1 MKRLLQKL
9 LAFMA
14 YTAAAVLILLAIVV
28 GLFRLFLPRLP
39 EYQDEI
45 KGWASDAIGMEVEF
59 SGMNARWGLSG
70 PELEFYDAE
79 LVRPESQKR
88 VLAAERVGI
97 GISVSS
103 LVLDRTFVV
112 DHLLV
117 YDTTIEVR
125 QLESGEWWFQGSP
138 LEAFQQ
144 SGASRP
150 GAFELVGEDVRILFL
165 QPGDERPREF
175 LVPRTVASIDDMR
188 IAVDATIRLPE
199 DLGRQL
205 ELSATR
211 LVSLPEEERG
221 WDVRVEGDNIDLAG
235 WSDLR
240 EFPGRRFLSGGGD
253 LDVALAI
260 AGGQVVNAAGQLGF
274 RNISTVEGQLFDL
287 GGRFELDIAS
297 DGWFV
302 EINQFSVATDDRE
315 WPESSLR
322 VEASVDD
329 ADQIVVLAVDA
340 SYADLGD
347 ASLLLPWLS
356 AERQQQLLDLGLDGI
371 VRGLDV
377 TVYNLDKESPSFD
390 VEAQLIDVGIAPQ
403 GRLPGVRGLTATV
416 SASQERGHIDMAT
429 EGMQLELPN
438 ALDIPVQI
446 EQLAGSVTWRSDA
459 NRTLIISDRIT
470 LSTPFFESRSDGDLT
485 IGKDGASPEIHL
497 DMSWSISDVAEARRY
512 VPRKVVSEK
521 LYSWFQNAL
530 VGGSIP
536 RGTMRLSGPLRQ
548 FPFPNDEGKFL
559 VEGSVRNLTMQ
570 YSPKWPAAQQA
581 DIEVVLDNTRLYS
594 VRNRSTHA
602 GNQTVDASIEIAD
615 LRDPVLT
622 INGLVTGSLDSLG
635 QFVLQSPVNDFTG
648 GNIERLT
655 LAGEASLQLDLTV
668 PLRNARQTT
677 VSALVR
683 SNGGSIEVAGLNAP
697 VTDLFGEVLV
707 TRDAVT
713 GESLGARFLDDDI
726 ELRIAP
732 ATEPGFWAVA
742 TATGTASAPAIIEQL
757 GLPLDGII
765 EGAAPYEARIMFPG
779 GRGNR
784 ESDSEAAATE
794 KQPFTV
800 RIASPMRGMALNLP
814 EPVGK
819 VADQAML
826 LRGDIRFMPDGERI
840 ESRGLA
846 DSDIA
851 WDLAFTRPEENWGLD
866 RGVVQAGGGAI
877 EPADTRGMHL
887 RGRVDTLRLDEWLS
901 VSLSQDE
908 TTDAAST
915 IRSADLLI
923 DNFYAIG
930 QHLVD
935 HRVRIDR
942 SARDWLVQIEGED
955 IVGSLFV
962 PYDFG
967 SDRAMVIE
975 MERMRLPGDEE
986 SAPSDDELDPRKLP
1000 PITLTAEEFALNDR
1014 YLGKVEVV
1022 LARTEDGLVTEKL
1035 EAVDDSFQIVGSGT
1049 WLADEAEELGS
1060 RTTVTATL
1068 NSSRVGRTLQRL
1080 DFVQGV
1086 SGDSMGVLMDLSWGG
1101 GPRADF
1107 LELLDGNVK
1116 LRLADGQLEE
1126 VEPGAG
1132 RMLGLISFV
1141 ALPRRLSLDFRDVF
1155 NKGFGYDSIAGS
1167 FDIVDGVAS
1176 TCDLRLQGPAADIG
1190 IVGQVDLA
1198 ANEYRQGAVISAN
1211 VGNTLPIVGAVVG
1224 GPPGAAAMLIFSQI
1238 FKKPLQEVGQVYYG
1252 MSGPWDDPEIDSIS
1266 ADGFVDFGRL
1276 AGCLNNEQS

>member
-1 MKRLLQKL
+1 MKRLLQKF

-356 AERQQQLLDLGLDGI
+356 AERQQQLLNLGLDGI

-459 NRTLIISDRIT
+459 NRTLIISDRST

-497 DMSWSISDVAEARRY
+497 DRSWSLSDVAEARRY
-512 VPRKVVSEK
+512 VPRTVVSEK
-521 LYSWFQNAL
+521 L
-530 VGGSIP
+530 
-536 RGTMRLSGPLRQ
+536 
-548 FPFPNDEGKFL
+548 
-559 VEGSVRNLTMQ
+559 
-570 YSPKWPAAQQA
+570 
-581 DIEVVLDNTRLYS
+581 
-594 VRNRSTHA
+594 
-602 GNQTVDASIEIAD
+602 
-615 LRDPVLT
+615 
-622 INGLVTGSLDSLG
+622 
-635 QFVLQSPVNDFTG
+635 
-648 GNIERLT
+648 
-655 LAGEASLQLDLTV
+655 
-668 PLRNARQTT
+668 
-677 VSALVR
+677 
-683 SNGGSIEVAGLNAP
+683 
-697 VTDLFGEVLV
+697 
-707 TRDAVT
+707 
-713 GESLGARFLDDDI
+713 
-726 ELRIAP
+726 
-732 ATEPGFWAVA
+732 
-742 TATGTASAPAIIEQL
+742 
-757 GLPLDGII
+757 
-765 EGAAPYEARIMFPG
+765 
-779 GRGNR
+779 
-784 ESDSEAAATE
+784 
-794 KQPFTV
+794 
-800 RIASPMRGMALNLP
+800 
-814 EPVGK
+814 
-819 VADQAML
+819 
-826 LRGDIRFMPDGERI
+826 
-840 ESRGLA
+840 
-846 DSDIA
+846 
-851 WDLAFTRPEENWGLD
+851 
-866 RGVVQAGGGAI
+866 
-877 EPADTRGMHL
+877 
-887 RGRVDTLRLDEWLS
+887 
-901 VSLSQDE
+901 
-908 TTDAAST
+908 
-915 IRSADLLI
+915 
-923 DNFYAIG
+923 
-930 QHLVD
+930 
-935 HRVRIDR
+935 
-942 SARDWLVQIEGED
+942 
-955 IVGSLFV
+955 
-962 PYDFG
+962 
-967 SDRAMVIE
+967 
-975 MERMRLPGDEE
+975 
-986 SAPSDDELDPRKLP
+986 
-1000 PITLTAEEFALNDR
+1000 
-1014 YLGKVEVV
+1014 
-1022 LARTEDGLVTEKL
+1022 
-1035 EAVDDSFQIVGSGT
+1035 
-1049 WLADEAEELGS
+1049 
-1060 RTTVTATL
+1060 
-1068 NSSRVGRTLQRL
+1068 
-1080 DFVQGV
+1080 
-1086 SGDSMGVLMDLSWGG
+1086 
-1101 GPRADF
+1101 
-1107 LELLDGNVK
+1107 
-1116 LRLADGQLEE
+1116 
-1126 VEPGAG
+1126 
-1132 RMLGLISFV
+1132 
-1141 ALPRRLSLDFRDVF
+1141 
-1155 NKGFGYDSIAGS
+1155 
-1167 FDIVDGVAS
+1167 
-1176 TCDLRLQGPAADIG
+1176 
-1190 IVGQVDLA
+1190 
-1198 ANEYRQGAVISAN
+1198 
-1211 VGNTLPIVGAVVG
+1211 
-1224 GPPGAAAMLIFSQI
+1224 
-1238 FKKPLQEVGQVYYG
+1238 
-1252 MSGPWDDPEIDSIS
+1252 
-1266 ADGFVDFGRL
+1266 
-1276 AGCLNNEQS
+1276 